1 VHAGRDRALILHGG
15 GSAGNAWEIGV
26 AAGLLDAGVDV
37 TDADL
42 IVGTSAGATAAA
54 QLTSAS
60 PTKLVA
66 AVLSQPAP
74 ERTGAAPGARRGSAA
89 TTDLLERTGRIIA
102 AATDAADMRRRMGAA
117 AIELDDALGESRSE
131 RWRATVAIRLP
142 SPRWPDQPVLITAV
156 DARTGGPVA
165 FSRDSG
171 VALVDAVA
179 ASTSGGPAYRIGE
192 ARYIDGGYRRN
203 ENADLASGYA
213 RVLIVSPF
221 GGRSRHPPEW
231 GMQLSAQVDELRAGG
246 SRVETVFP
254 DENALTAFGDDM
266 MSPTS
271 RPPAAR
277 AGFEH
282 GRALA
287 ARLTGFWR

>member
-1 VHAGRDRALILHGG
+1 
-15 GSAGNAWEIGV
+15 
-26 AAGLLDAGVDV
+26 
-37 TDADL
+37 
-42 IVGTSAGATAAA
+42 
-54 QLTSAS
+54 
-60 PTKLVA
+60 
-66 AVLSQPAP
+66 
-74 ERTGAAPGARRGSAA
+74 
-89 TTDLLERTGRIIA
+89 
-102 AATDAADMRRRMGAA
+102 
-117 AIELDDALGESRSE
+117 
-131 RWRATVAIRLP
+131 
-142 SPRWPDQPVLITAV
+142 
-156 DARTGGPVA
+156 
-165 FSRDSG
+165 
-171 VALVDAVA
+171 
-179 ASTSGGPAYRIGE
+179 
-192 ARYIDGGYRRN
+192 
-203 ENADLASGYA
+203 
-213 RVLIVSPF
+213 VLIVSPF